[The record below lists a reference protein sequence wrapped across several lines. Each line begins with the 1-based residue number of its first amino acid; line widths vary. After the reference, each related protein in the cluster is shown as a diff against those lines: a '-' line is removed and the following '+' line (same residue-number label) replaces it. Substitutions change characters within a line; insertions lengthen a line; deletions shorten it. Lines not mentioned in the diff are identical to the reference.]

1 MSSPTSTVRPRAH
14 ARDALRVI
22 SLREDFKTAK
32 VDGKTLGQLFSGAV
46 EGVMSIRV

>member
-1 MSSPTSTVRPRAH
+1 
-14 ARDALRVI
+14 VI